1 MWKTIIVDKMYLLL
15 STFTWLTKIWQFN
28 FYISNLIF
36 YIDIAFVKKLLV
48 LIISIF
54 DVDDQL
60 CDVESVISYPFYVLD
75 NQFSV
80 YCKSDI
86 ALFILTLVDDVNCY
100 KESISL
106 SIFILTKSS
115 CFIVLCFLNIKLF
128 K

>member
-1 MWKTIIVDKMYLLL
+1 MINKNLTI
-15 STFTWLTKIWQFN
+15 Q

-48 LIISIF
+48 LIISFF

-60 CDVESVISYPFYVLD
+60 CDVESVISYTFYVLD

-106 SIFILTKSS
+106 SIFILTKPSLLYS
-115 CFIVLCFLNIKLF
+115 LLF
-128 K
+128 SYY

>member
-1 MWKTIIVDKMYLLL
+1 MINKNLTI
-15 STFTWLTKIWQFN
+15 Q

-48 LIISIF
+48 LIISFF
-54 DVDDQL
+54 DVDDHL

-106 SIFILTKSS
+106 SIFILTKPS
-115 CFIVLCFLNIKLF
+115 CYIVLCFLIIKLY